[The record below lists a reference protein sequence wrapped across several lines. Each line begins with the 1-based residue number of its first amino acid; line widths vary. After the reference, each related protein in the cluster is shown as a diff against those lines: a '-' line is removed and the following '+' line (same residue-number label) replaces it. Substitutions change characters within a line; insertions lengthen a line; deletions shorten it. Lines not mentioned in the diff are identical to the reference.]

1 MEILKRDVKKS
12 YHIFSTLIF
21 IVLVIFIIS
30 RTAKVVERKD
40 SRYKYEPFFEQE
52 ENFDVLFLGTS
63 HVMDGVFPMELWND
77 YGIVS
82 YNLGG
87 NGNYLPLSYWVM
99 ENALDYTSPELVV
112 IDVFF
117 MEEDAKIRQAE
128 QAHLSLDS
136 FAVTPTKV
144 KTILDLFDDKESEYY
159 AGRWEFLWDFG
170 IYHDRWNT
178 LSEEDFVKR
187 QTKEK
192 GAESRIAVAVPREY
206 TIISKEQK
214 LNKDSTGKRYLCKMI
229 EDCQKR
235 GIKVV
240 LTNLPYPASEEEQM
254 ASNDAYDIAEEYGV
268 DFIDFVQMDNV
279 VNYQTD
285 LYDYFSHLNPSGA
298 RKVTAYLGQYLR
310 EYYNIPDQ
318 RSTEAY
324 ESWKDDYEEYTR
336 YKLDTIREQ
345 EQLDNALMLLADKGL
360 SCCIY
365 IKEEAGVY
373 QDQHMRALIQNLCQY
388 QKPSEINEAIE
399 TGEDYFLIVDNSWNR
414 IWEISGERALE
425 DAGTTFGSVNYGKDE
440 QNKPF
445 LYLQGDDNNILES
458 DPDLCMVVI
467 DKYTGCVEDV
477 AMLMPGR
484 TENFVLTRGGEE

>member
-1 MEILKRDVKKS
+1 MEVLKRDVKKT

-21 IVLVIFIIS
+21 IVLVIINIS
-30 RTAKVVERKD
+30 KTAKVVERKD

-52 ENFDVLFLGTS
+52 EDFDVLFLGTS

-77 YGIVS
+77 YGMVS

-279 VNYQTD
+279 VDYQTD

-298 RKVTAYLGQYLR
+298 RKVTAYLGQYLC

-318 RSTEAY
+318 R
-324 ESWKDDYEEYTR
+324 
-336 YKLDTIREQ
+336 
-345 EQLDNALMLLADKGL
+345 
-360 SCCIY
+360 
-365 IKEEAGVY
+365 
-373 QDQHMRALIQNLCQY
+373 MRALIQNLCQY

-414 IWEISGERALE
+414 IWEVSGERALE

-440 QNKPF
+440 HNKPF
-445 LYLQGDDNNILES
+445 LYLQGNDNNILES

-484 TENFVLTRGGEE
+484 TENFMLTRGGEE